1 MNKKI
6 VGRYQLVQENEYY
19 TAVFGLGYE
28 GKFGW
33 KSPLAI
39 IDTLTTNYTDEV
51 RLNDHLAELY
61 PQLEM
66 GGNLSVQYNHKGL
79 KKIPVIYSD
88 EQFLKSLAQRTLENS
103 EINDDLALGAI
114 IAYIKPY
121 INQLVL
127 NDDYMTRIF
136 TQIIDMNQNG
146 FYTNGAFIEYVNHH
160 NSYKTNRD
168 YIVKLHDLAQNQSVD
183 IKESVISQFIKPI
196 NEVPQIKVVDCKISP
211 KNQVKQLKLF

>member
-33 KSPLAI
+33 KNPLAI
-39 IDTLTTNYTDEV
+39 IDTLTTNYTDEI
-51 RLNDHLAELY
+51 RFNDYLAELY

-79 KKIPVIYSD
+79 KKIPVIYSN
-88 EQFLKSLAQRTLENS
+88 EKFLKSLAQRTLEKSKIDNAM
-103 EINDDLALGAI
+103 DLGAI
-114 IAYIKPY
+114 IAYIQPY
-121 INQLVL
+121 FNQLVL
-127 NDDYMTRIF
+127 SDDYMTRIF
-136 TQIIDMNQNG
+136 SQIVDMHQHG
-146 FYTNGAFIEYVNHH
+146 ICSSKAFTEYVNRHT
-160 NSYKTNRD
+160 SYKTNRD
-168 YIVKLHDLAQNQSVD
+168 YIVKLHNIAQSQGIY
-183 IKESVISQFIKPI
+183 IKESAIAEFIKPI